1 MHFKIPVPRA
11 VRLTGVLLLLLS
23 GFFSLPLGAQ
33 TSQSTTFPV
42 LGRDWL
48 KADTLHTNTQL
59 ATKPQSAY
67 SGNLTAGQVQQKILT
82 NIPFDLLEASQYNI
96 GKNGV
101 ANTNIPTSTLSQ
113 FKKFYTTGY
122 FKKKWY
128 GPGSDGLI
136 AYERLNPPPAILG
149 PNPFRLNGPPIEHL
163 LDNHHRVSGLYLLT
177 TIFTNGFSSNV
188 TVVDPQ
194 GVTSTVTIGPAPTT
208 VYVEQILDWS
218 SYDINR
224 FWREMAKGNT
234 GGVTNFAPVT
244 TNGSGFWDSTNQPTY
259 VWAYDKGVPQ
269 NLLKN
274 PPPMIPNLTDD
285 TLRDIGAQITYPNG
299 KFTLDGYQTRDDAM
313 SNDIQ
318 NSDGNGI
325 VLYYQEFY
333 WANYLR
339 SLVYLKSGGTNPN
352 NPMET
357 NGMDPSAP
365 NSFTNYEDLIAFAAD
380 NLCHQT
386 NASKL
391 PGWYDPGS
399 GTNGAAS
406 RNQSKK

>member
-1 MHFKIPVPRA
+1 V
-11 VRLTGVLLLLLS
+11 
-23 GFFSLPLGAQ
+23 
-33 TSQSTTFPV
+33 
-42 LGRDWL
+42 
-48 KADTLHTNTQL
+48 
-59 ATKPQSAY
+59 
-67 SGNLTAGQVQQKILT
+67 AGKVQRKILT
-82 NIPFDLLEASQYNI
+82 NVPFDQLEASQYNI

-113 FKKFYTTGY
+113 FKKLYTTGY

-136 AYERLNPPPAILG
+136 AYEKANPPPAILG
-149 PNPFRLNGPPIEHL
+149 PNPFQLNGPPIEHL

-177 TIFTNGFSSNV
+177 KCFPDGFSTNV
-188 TVVDPQ
+188 IVVDTN
-194 GVTSTVTIGPAPTT
+194 GVTSTVTIGSAPKT
-208 VYVEQILDWS
+208 VYVEQIFDWS
-218 SYDINR
+218 SYNINR
-224 FWREMAKGNT
+224 FWREMGKGNT

-269 NLLKN
+269 NLLKC

-285 TLRDIGAQITYPNG
+285 TLRDIGAQINFPDG
-299 KFTLDGYQTRDDAM
+299 KFTLVGYQERDGAM
-313 SNDIQ
+313 STNTQ
-318 NSDGNGI
+318 KGNGDGV

-339 SLVYLKSGGTNPN
+339 PLVCLKPGGTSPS

-357 NGMDPSAP
+357 NGMDPGAP
-365 NSFTNYEDLIAFAAD
+365 NSFTNYDDLLAFAAD
-380 NLCHQT
+380 QLCHQT

-391 PGWYDPGS
+391 PGWYDLGS

-406 RNQSKK
+406 NNPSKK